1 MPVGEP
7 FIPRDITVH
16 LGRPEETANNVTVS
30 FPDYIKNV
38 VSSEIYPTWPENAIR
53 ANIYVIVSFALNRVY
68 TEWYRS
74 RGYPFDITNSTQ
86 FDQKYIYGR
95 EIFEN
100 VGQLV
105 DELFNSYVRR
115 QGNVEPLFTAFCNG
129 STVTCD
135 GLSQWGTVPL
145 AQQGMTP
152 YEILTTFY
160 GSDIDIVT
168 NVPVMTNTPSYPG
181 FDLRLGLSDDPV
193 RTIQVQLNRISRNY
207 PAIPKIGEAA
217 GDFDYITQDAV
228 IAFQEIF
235 GLPATGIVNEAT
247 WYQIS
252 YIFTSVKNLAE
263 LNSEGLT
270 QQDIEHTYTE
280 DLHFGMQGKNIRAL
294 QYHLAVVGAYYA
306 AIQPVEITGYFG
318 EQTETSVKSLQ
329 QTFGLPVTGVVDFA
343 TWNAL
348 YDAYTGIVESIP
360 LDTSVNDVVLYP
372 GVVLREG
379 TTSEYVRLMQQYLTY
394 IHGTYPEIPA
404 VNATGY
410 FGPMTKASV
419 MAFQELFGYPKTGVV
434 GTAVWNAITSLYS
447 DLKYGYD
454 KQPYQAPG
462 YTIT

>member
-7 FIPRDITVH
+7 YIPRNITVH
-16 LGRPEETANNVTVS
+16 LGRPQDNAENVTVA

-53 ANIYVIVSFALNRVY
+53 ANIYAIVSFALNRIY
-68 TEWYRS
+68 TEWYRA

-95 EIFEN
+95 EVFEN
-100 VGQLV
+100 VAQLV

-115 QGNVEPLFTAFCNG
+115 QGSVEPMFTAFCNG
-129 STVTCD
+129 TTVTCD

-152 YEILTTFY
+152 YEILTYYY
-160 GSDIDIVT
+160 GDNIDIVT

-181 FDLRLGLSDDPV
+181 FPLELGYSGDPV
-193 RTIQVQLNRISRNY
+193 RTIQIQLNRISRNY
-207 PAIPKIGEAA
+207 PAIPKIGDVV
-217 GDFDYITQDAV
+217 GDFDYITEDAV
-228 IAFQEIF
+228 KVFQDVF
-235 GLPATGIVNEAT
+235 GLPVTGVVNEAT
-247 WYQIS
+247 WYQIA

-270 QQDIEHTYTE
+270 QEDIEKQFTGT
-280 DLHFGMQGKNIRAL
+280 LQIGMQGQEVRTI
-294 QYHLAVVGAYYA
+294 QYYLAVIGAYYA
-306 AIQPVEITGYFG
+306 AIQPVEVTGYFG
-318 EQTETSVKSLQ
+318 AQTETSVKSLQ
-329 QTFGLPVTGVVDFA
+329 QVFGLPQTGIVDSD
-343 TWNAL
+343 TWYAMF
-348 YDAYTGIVESIP
+348 DAYSGIVESVPI
-360 LDTSVNDVVLYP
+360 DTTVNDVVLYP

-379 TTSEYVRLMQQYLTY
+379 TTSEYVKLLQTYLTY

-419 MAFQELFGYPKTGVV
+419 IAFQRQFGYPQSGVV
-434 GTAVWNAITSLYS
+434 GAAVWNAIVSLYS
-447 DLKYGYD
+447 DLKYGYN

-462 YTIT
+462 YIIR

>member
-1 MPVGEP
+1 MNPGDRISTIKGIGAKTESHLARIGIYTVGDMAEHYPREYHAYDTPVSIENTEYDNRRQSGYRVIFSETP
-7 FIPRDITVH
+7 KLLKR
-16 LGRPEETANNVTVS
+16 GRTP
-30 FPDYIKNV
+30 
-38 VSSEIYPTWPENAIR
+38 
-53 ANIYVIVSFALNRVY
+53 IVSVMLHAGNASVQVV
-68 TEWYRS
+68 WYH
-74 RGYPFDITNSTQ
+74 
-86 FDQKYIYGR
+86 
-95 EIFEN
+95 
-100 VGQLV
+100 
-105 DELFNSYVRR
+105 
-115 QGNVEPLFTAFCNG
+115 
-129 STVTCD
+129 
-135 GLSQWGTVPL
+135 
-145 AQQGMTP
+145 
-152 YEILTTFY
+152 
-160 GSDIDIVT
+160 
-168 NVPVMTNTPSYPG
+168 
-181 FDLRLGLSDDPV
+181 
-193 RTIQVQLNRISRNY
+193 
-207 PAIPKIGEAA
+207 KIGEAA

-247 WYQIS
+247 WYRIS

-270 QQDIEHTYTE
+270 QQDIEHTHTE

-329 QTFGLPVTGVVDFA
+329 QAFGLPVTGVVDFS

-394 IHGTYPEIPA
+394 IHGTYPEIPT